1 MKTMKW
7 RTSMMAAAMAC
18 AVIAQPAMAQKDA
31 PVQSDE
37 ERNEGLRLYYTAM
50 ECAQSATFMSVFDE
64 SLDEKG
70 QQALKDEGTLWLTL
84 AEVIGQPLGMNYEA
98 DFANMAQRSIAEID
112 LLGTKDAAARYEMM
126 RKPCKMIYDELGK
139 AE

>member
-7 RTSMMAAAMAC
+7 RAPIMAAAMAC
-18 AVIAQPAMAQKDA
+18 AAIAQPALAQNDA

-37 ERNEGLRLYYTAM
+37 ARNEGLRLYYTAM

-64 SLDEKG
+64 SLDATG

-84 AEVIGQPLGMNYEA
+84 AEVIGEPLGMNYEA

-112 LLGTKDAAARYEMM
+112 LLGTKDAASRYQIM
-126 RKPCKMIYDELGK
+126 RKPCKSIYDELNK
-139 AE
+139 PK

>member
-1 MKTMKW
+1 MKTLKW
-7 RTSMMAAAMAC
+7 RTPILAAAMAC
-18 AVIAQPAMAQKDA
+18 AVVAQPALAQTDA

-64 SLDEKG
+64 SLDAAG
-70 QQALKDEGTLWLTL
+70 QQALKDEGTLWLGL
-84 AEVIGQPLGMNYEA
+84 AEVIGKPLGMNYET

-112 LLGTKDAAARYEMM
+112 LLGTKDAAARYAVL
-126 RKPCKMIYDELGK
+126 RKPCKSIYDELSK
-139 AE
+139 PE